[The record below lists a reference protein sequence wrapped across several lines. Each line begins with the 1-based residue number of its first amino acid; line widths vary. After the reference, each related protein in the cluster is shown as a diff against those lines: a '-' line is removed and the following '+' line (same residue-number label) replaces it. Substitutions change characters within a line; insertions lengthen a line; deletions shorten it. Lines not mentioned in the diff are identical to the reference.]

1 MKNQRDNATFSTH
14 TNLNPTTESTSPT
27 SADEDP
33 GSLRPVLGVLF
44 GLFALIVVTITFASR
59 HVLATSLEPPM
70 GAFTQEQIARA
81 AIATVMDQDP
91 TVIEVV
97 RMENGVIY
105 TTYTREYF
113 KTTWANRCKLEG
125 DQVVVASATGRWR
138 TDEHNDQLTFAATDN
153 DLVITRRSPDGTLK
167 KRDFNLRELTI

>member
-1 MKNQRDNATFSTH
+1 MKNQRDNVTYSAH
-14 TNLNPTTESTSPT
+14 ANLNHATESTSPT

-59 HVLATSLEPPM
+59 HVLATSLEPPL

-81 AIATVMDQDP
+81 AIATAMDQDP

-97 RMENGVIY
+97 RKENGVIY
-105 TTYTREYF
+105 TTYTRDYF

-125 DQVVVASATGRWR
+125 DQVIVATATGRWR
-138 TDEHNDQLTFAATDN
+138 TDEHNDQITFAAKDK

-167 KRDFNLRELTI
+167 KRDFSLRELTM